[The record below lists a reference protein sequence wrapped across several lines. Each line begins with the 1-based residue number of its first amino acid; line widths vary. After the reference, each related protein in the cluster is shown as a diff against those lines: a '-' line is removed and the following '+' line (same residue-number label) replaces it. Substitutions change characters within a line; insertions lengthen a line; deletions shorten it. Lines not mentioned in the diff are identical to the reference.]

1 MDVVEAEQF
10 RATVLTPSGLVS
22 YLDTGGVVKPTVV
35 FVHGLGTGALL
46 WRNLIDE
53 VHGDY
58 RCVAVDLPGHGG
70 TPCGPDQDVSLSG
83 LARWL
88 GEFCAALSITDF
100 ELVGNGTGG
109 AVAQIFAAGNPDQ
122 LNSLLLTNCPAVG
135 NLPPRALRPM
145 VWLAKAGLLAPIAR
159 WLGRRPKRARRCL
172 LGYGYFDHR
181 TVALETVRAYLTPL
195 LGTRAAA
202 VNYQR
207 MVAALD
213 STDLADVAPALLE
226 MPVWTMII
234 WGIEDFFYERSWSE
248 WMADTMPSAME
259 IVEIRGARTFLVE
272 ERPTVL
278 VPYLREHWRVTRRG
292 RSARAQ
298 ATPFVQY

>member
-1 MDVVEAEQF
+1 MDVVEADEL
-10 RATVLTPSGLVS
+10 RATVLTPSGVVS
-22 YLDTGGVVKPTVV
+22 YLDTGGVVKPTVL

-46 WRNLIDE
+46 WRNLIEE
-53 VHGDY
+53 VRGDY

-70 TPCGPDQDVSLSG
+70 TPSSPDQDVSLRR
-83 LARWL
+83 LAEWL
-88 GEFCAALSITDF
+88 EEFCAALGLTDF

-109 AVAQIFAAGNPDQ
+109 AVAQIFAVRNPDL

-135 NLPPRALRPM
+135 NLPPRALLPM
-145 VWLAKAGLLAPIAR
+145 VWLAKARLLAPIAR

-172 LGYGYFDHR
+172 LGYGYADER
-181 TVALETVRAYLTPL
+181 SVAPETVRAYVTPL

-202 VNYQR
+202 RNFQR

-213 STDLADVAPALLE
+213 STDLTDVAPALLA

-234 WGIEDFFYERSWSE
+234 WGTEDFFYERSWSS
-248 WMADTMPSAME
+248 WMADTIPSAME

-272 ERPTVL
+272 EHPIVL
-278 VPYLREHWRVTRRG
+278 VPYLREHWRVTRSG

-298 ATPFVQY
+298 TIPFVPY